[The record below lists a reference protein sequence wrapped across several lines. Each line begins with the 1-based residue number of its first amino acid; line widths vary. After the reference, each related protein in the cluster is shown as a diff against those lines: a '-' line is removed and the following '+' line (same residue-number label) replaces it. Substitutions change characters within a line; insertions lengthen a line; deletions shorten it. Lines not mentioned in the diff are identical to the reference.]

1 MSNSDFL
8 TSERQDKI
16 IELINEQGSLTV
28 GQICDTFDVSEATA
42 RRDLATLAT
51 QNVIRRV
58 HGGAVR
64 KYTVATSEA
73 PIIHRQQENA
83 DVKKRIGEAA
93 ANLINDGETLLLV
106 GGSTGIAVAHE
117 LLYHENLTIVTDSL
131 IVSGILLQHAK
142 HTVIMLGG
150 TINRDEHAVRGTLS
164 RIILNQLQVDKVILG
179 TKAISVDRGL
189 SVETPEEA
197 ELWRTYLEVAHHV
210 IVVTDST
217 KFNQSALVQV
227 CLLDSI
233 HTLVTDSNIEPERA
247 LQIREMGVYLILA

>member
-8 TSERQDKI
+8 TGERQDKI
-16 IELINEQGSLTV
+16 IELINEKGSLSV
-28 GQICDTFDVSEATA
+28 AQICDIFDVSEATA

-58 HGGAVR
+58 HGGAV
-64 KYTVATSEA
+64 KKHTVATSEV
-73 PIIHRQQENA
+73 PIIQRQMENA
-83 DVKKRIGEAA
+83 DLKQRIARA
-93 ANLINDGETLLLV
+93 TASLINDGETLLLV

-117 LLYHENLTIVTDSL
+117 LFAHENLTIVTDSL
-131 IVSGILLQHAK
+131 IVSSILLQHGK

-150 TINRDEHAVRGTLS
+150 TINPEEHAVRGTLS
-164 RIILNQLQVDKVILG
+164 RIILKQLQMDKVILG
-179 TKAISVDRGL
+179 TKAISVDWGL

-197 ELWRTYLEVAHHV
+197 ELWRTYIEAAHHV

-227 CLLDSI
+227 CSLDSI
-233 HTLVTDSNIEPERA
+233 HTLVTDSNMNPEKST
-247 LQIREMGVYLILA
+247 QVREKGVFLILA